1 MKKFLLVILVIVL
14 VIVLGFGVKILLDRS
29 KESEIN
35 NEPTVEDY
43 LEKGWEI
50 EAEYNYS
57 GNISENELQDIQE
70 NTEEIEEGEESE
82 EIF

>member
-1 MKKFLLVILVIVL
+1 MKKFLVVILVIVL
-14 VIVLGFGVKILLDRS
+14 VVILGFGVKILLDRS

-57 GNISENELQDIQE
+57 GNISENELQDMQE
-70 NTEEIEEGEESE
+70 DVGEVEEGEESG

>member
-14 VIVLGFGVKILLDRS
+14 VIFLGLGVKILLDRS
-29 KESEIN
+29 EESEIN
-35 NEPTVEDY
+35 NETNIEDY

-57 GNISENELQDIQE
+57 GNISENELRDMQE
-70 NTEEIEEGEESE
+70 DAGEVGEVEESE
-82 EIF
+82 